1 VEGFRR
7 LLDFSSVDPYEL
19 LIAVKQMDQRTNVGG
34 IDTTFSTFSQ
44 EKAFSKKSPMTD
56 LHSSATGPLF
66 KTSGKEKLHHSVEQS
81 SSIVCALPSIL
92 FRNHSS
98 PSFINAASEKMISR
112 KRSFQE
118 FHTLK
123 KGLACHKC
131 VRLDWTGVSNAS
143 AMCYDTDRE
152 RLPSREEEDCKMNN
166 VARSSP
172 SIDQPLVAHKFKC
185 RITMEGKNVIKGIKA
200 LLAAGYAKN
209 AVTVPHFMKDVD
221 DSVVSQFLG
230 DRDIICVE
238 NGDVVLS
245 KSTTTNGS

>member
-1 VEGFRR
+1 
-7 LLDFSSVDPYEL
+7 
-19 LIAVKQMDQRTNVGG
+19 MDQRTNVGG

-92 FRNHSS
+92 LRNHSS
-98 PSFINAASEKMISR
+98 PMISR
-112 KRSFQE
+112 KRSLQK

-123 KGLACHKC
+123 NGLASHKC
-131 VRLDWTGVSNAS
+131 IRLDWTGVSNAT
-143 AMCYDTDRE
+143 AMCYDSDGE
-152 RLPSREEEDCKMNN
+152 RHLSREEEDCKMNN

-185 RITMEGKNVIKGIKA
+185 RVTMEGTNVIKGIEA

-209 AVTVPHFMKDVD
+209 AVAVPHFMKNVD
-221 DSVVSQFLG
+221 DCVVSQFLG

-238 NGDVVLS
+238 NGDFVLS